1 LGSTVCVRQSYGEAG
16 TTSEANIDQAF
27 LKHLVRA
34 WVVKGKPD
42 LLHCVKKFTD
52 YREAGL
58 VKEHTCLA
66 EDFIF
71 GIKQKLFKGKTKE
84 KLGDQTS

>member
-1 LGSTVCVRQSYGEAG
+1 
-16 TTSEANIDQAF
+16 
-27 LKHLVRA
+27 
-34 WVVKGKPD
+34 
-42 LLHCVKKFTD
+42 
-52 YREAGL
+52 